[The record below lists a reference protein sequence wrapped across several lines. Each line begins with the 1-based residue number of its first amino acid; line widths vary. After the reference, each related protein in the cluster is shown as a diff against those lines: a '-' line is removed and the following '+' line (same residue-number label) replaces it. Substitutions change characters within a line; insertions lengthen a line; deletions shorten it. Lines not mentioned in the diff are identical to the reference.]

1 LPAQGEVSAADG
13 WVATATA
20 GVAAGEADPAPRASG
35 GRAALIWSLV
45 LAASAATVFA
55 LRGVL
60 LPFILAA
67 LLAYMLVPLVGWW
80 QRLGLPRRLAI
91 LAAYALVATV
101 AAGFVLLALPDLVAE
116 LQRLAGSLPVLTTAV
131 RQRLAALRS
140 GYGRLPLPSGLRRA
154 VDQTVARAQR
164 AVEAGIRQ
172 ALADLLG
179 GFQMLFSLA
188 LAPVLTYYGLADLP
202 RIKEGFARL
211 LPPAA
216 RQPVLSCLSDLD
228 AVLAGFIRGEVL
240 IALAVGALA
249 TVAALALGL
258 RYAFTLGL
266 AAFLGELIPYFG
278 PFLGALP
285 ALAVAAV
292 QGGLGLAMET
302 GAAYLAIQ
310 QIESMLLAPRIVGG
324 SVGLHPLLT
333 IAALLVG
340 EHIAGLVG
348 MLFAVP
354 AVASLRVLAVH
365 GHRALTAGRPPRRL
379 T

>member
-1 LPAQGEVSAADG
+1 
-13 WVATATA
+13 
-20 GVAAGEADPAPRASG
+20 
-35 GRAALIWSLV
+35 
-45 LAASAATVFA
+45 
-55 LRGVL
+55 
-60 LPFILAA
+60 
-67 LLAYMLVPLVGWW
+67 MLVPLVGWW

-340 EHIAGLVG
+340 EHVAGLVG